1 MPIDE
6 KNAIHRYIKLM
17 AKRISINCNFD
28 IALAHY
34 IWYINNGLADCLFL
48 TEIINAHIDAILI
61 CSKAYLIIYHFA
73 NYLFLFEQQSIEL
86 FCLKHF
92 VE

>member
-6 KNAIHRYIKLM
+6 RNAIHRYINLM

-34 IWYINNGLADCLFL
+34 IRYISNELADCLFL
-48 TEIINAHIDAILI
+48 AEIINAHIDAILI
-61 CSKAYLIIYHFA
+61 CSKTY
-73 NYLFLFEQQSIEL
+73 
-86 FCLKHF
+86 
-92 VE
+92 